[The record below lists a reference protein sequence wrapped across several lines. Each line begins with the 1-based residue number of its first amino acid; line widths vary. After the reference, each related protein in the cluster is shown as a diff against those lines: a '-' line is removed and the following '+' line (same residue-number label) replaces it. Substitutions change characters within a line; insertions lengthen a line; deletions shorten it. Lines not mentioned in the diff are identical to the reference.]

1 MIQRQQTLW
10 LMLAT
15 IAAAL
20 SFKFPFATGEEI
32 VKNTSMKKLVE
43 MTAGNNFFTLIL
55 TIASI
60 VISTITIF
68 MFKERKMQMKLCV
81 LGFLISIG
89 ILTVYILEMQKL
101 ISGTPALWA
110 LLPVVVIISYFMAF
124 RNIRKDEKLVKSL
137 DKLR

>member
-10 LMLAT
+10 LILAT
-15 IAAAL
+15 IAAL
-20 SFKFPFATGEEI
+20 VTFKFPFATGEEI

-43 MTAGNNFFTLIL
+43 MTAGNSFLPLIL

-68 MFKERKMQMKLCV
+68 MFKERKMQMKLCF
-81 LGFLISIG
+81 LGLLISIG

-110 LLPVVVIISYFMAF
+110 LLPVLVMISYFMAF

>member
-43 MTAGNNFFTLIL
+43 MTAGNDFLPLIL
-55 TIASI
+55 TIATI

-89 ILTVYILEMQKL
+89 ILTVYILKMQKL